1 MKEEASAGGSSST
14 DLRATLLGERR
25 DSSSDRCARILS
37 SFAPVR
43 VTLRVNMQ
51 CVSAADSHVCLVAH
65 EVDLRLQGGC
75 CYTYDQTYIDT
86 LGCVCRQEVEERD
99 CKPLALTCGHSFC
112 EDCLSE

>member
-14 DLRATLLGERR
+14 DLRTTLLGERR

-75 CYTYDQTYIDT
+75 CYNMIKHT
-86 LGCVCRQEVEERD
+86 LTLWGVYAGRKWRSATAS
-99 CKPLALTCGHSFC
+99 PWR
-112 EDCLSE
+112 